1 MAWERCGLSA
11 ESIKPPATSGNL
23 NQRLDNLNKPKFR
36 VQFNLVHLM
45 KVP

>member
-1 MAWERCGLSA
+1 MAWKRCGLSA

-23 NQRLDNLNKPKFR
+23 NQRLDNLNKSKFR

-45 KVP
+45 KVA